1 MHVLDLA
8 DDTFLAVPP
17 RVVAA
22 EVAAPAFAA
31 RYWPELDLRVYADR
45 GVKGRCWTVAGPL
58 HGTMEIWLEPVLD
71 GTVLHYYLRAD
82 PLAPDGSWHPVGGAA
97 LGRLARRWRVAGRRA
112 ALELKDRLE
121 TGRVPGG
128 PPVPD

>member
-17 RVVAA
+17 RVVSA
-22 EVAAPAFAA
+22 EVADPAFAA
-31 RYWPELDLRVYADR
+31 RYWPELNLRVYADR
-45 GVKGRCWTVAGPL
+45 GIKGRCWTVSGPV

-82 PLAPDGSWHPVGGAA
+82 PLGPDGRPRSPGVVA
-97 LGRLARRWRVAGRRA
+97 LGRLARRWRVVGRRA
-112 ALELKDRLE
+112 ALDLKCRLE
-121 TGRVPGG
+121 AGRVPGG
-128 PPVPD
+128 PPVQP